1 MKKRLKILLLV
12 WHVFAG
18 FSTFASGSD
27 EKNPLLFTDRG
38 FCVSGDTVSL
48 MLKLPAATAKEGLVV
63 RFQLES
69 INGNIIESVAVV
81 SSEGWADGY
90 LPIADSLGSGQ
101 YFITAFLLNK
111 GNSYVAPVT
120 KSLLVYNRFED
131 EISKL
136 NIINGEQIVPV
147 NSDGVLKIITGK
159 DDYKTREEV
168 TVNFDLPEGFNLSEA
183 VIKAALVDPLEKLT
197 KNYHFEYS
205 VSGLPEAGFV
215 ESNGF
220 LLSGKVS
227 DIAGKLQPGVLV
239 VISLPASE
247 AYFDYCVT
255 DSTGAFHFFL
265 KNAFGATDAV
275 FQVFSNSEKKYQLW
289 LENGALQRPGKLEA
303 EQIVLTPE
311 QSDFIKNTLNSS
323 FARHVF
329 YPVKLMQ
336 SGFFS
341 MEPPDSIPFYG
352 IPTYRVYPGLFIDL
366 PDFREISREL
376 LPGFQYRIRN
386 GETVFRIH
394 NRKRDEYFREEP
406 LRLLNGIPVFD
417 NQLFVSLK
425 STDIKYVDLVLAER
439 IYGDMIFNGVIA
451 VSLKNKSNMWLGNQS
466 NLFRQN
472 ITLLQAAKS
481 RSESIRWSE
490 KVNEPDTRQV
500 FIWEKLLKNPE
511 NISFELSDRKGSL
524 EISVEGFTDD
534 NRYFKS
540 VKTIE
545 VK

>member
-1 MKKRLKILLLV
+1 MKERLKIFLLV
-12 WHVFAG
+12 WLVFTG
-18 FSTFASGSD
+18 FSIFASGSD
-27 EKNPLLFTDRG
+27 EKRPLLFTDRG
-38 FCVSGDTVSL
+38 FCVSGDTVSV
-48 MLKLPAATAKEGLVV
+48 MLKLSGLSENEGLVV

-81 SSEGWADGY
+81 SRVGWANGY
-90 LPIADSLGSGQ
+90 LPIADSLSSGQ

-111 GNSYVAPVT
+111 GNSDITPVS

-131 EISKL
+131 EISEL
-136 NIINGEQIVPV
+136 NIIKGAGNIPV
-147 NSDGVLKIITGK
+147 NAGDVLKISTGK
-159 DDYKTREEV
+159 DVYKTREEV

-197 KNYHFEYS
+197 PDFHFEYNFP
-205 VSGLPEAGFV
+205 GLPEFGFV
-215 ESNGF
+215 EKNGF
-220 LLSGKVS
+220 LVSGKVS

-239 VISLPASE
+239 VISLPASN

-275 FQVFSNSEKKYQLW
+275 FQVFSNPEKKYQLW
-289 LENGALQRPGKLEA
+289 LEKGVLQRTMEPRT
-303 EQIVLTPE
+303 EQVVLTAE
-311 QSDFIKNTLNSS
+311 QSDFIKNALNSS
-323 FARHVF
+323 FASHVF
-329 YPVKLMQ
+329 YPVNLVQ

-376 LPGFQYRIRN
+376 LHGFQYRIRN
-386 GETVFRIH
+386 NEIVFRMLH
-394 NRKRDEYFREEP
+394 RARDEYFREEP
-406 LRLLNGIPVFD
+406 LRLINGIPVFD

-425 STDIKYVDLVLAER
+425 STEIEYVDLVLAER
-439 IYGDMIFNGVIA
+439 IYGDIIFNGVIS
-451 VSLKNKSNMWLGNQS
+451 VSLKNKSNMWLGSQS

-472 ITLLQAAKS
+472 ISLLQPAKD
-481 RSESIRWSE
+481 RSDSIRWIE
-490 KVNEPDTRQV
+490 KKNEPDTRQV
-500 FIWEKLLKNPE
+500 FIWKKFAGTPE
-511 NISFELSDRKGSL
+511 NISFGLSDRKGNL
-524 EISVEGFTDD
+524 EISVEGLTDD

-545 VK
+545 IK